1 MKRSKQKHGT
11 GTPHPIDVHVA
22 RRLRQR
28 RFLLG
33 ISQTK
38 LGEGIGVTFQ
48 QVQKYEKGTNRISA
62 SKLYAI
68 SQHLHVP
75 VSFFFEGVRVRDQS
89 SGHAHTQGLSLDQM
103 GKRETLTLVRLYY
116 AIPDQGIRRRVL
128 ELIKAM
134 GGSA

>member
-1 MKRSKQKHGT
+1 MMRGRYRLW
-11 GTPHPIDVHVA
+11 A
-22 RRLRQR
+22 RRV
-28 RFLLG
+28 LLG

-68 SQHLHVP
+68 CQFLHVP

-89 SGHAHTQGLSLDQM
+89 SGHARTRGLPLDQM
-103 GKRETLTLVRLYY
+103 ARRETLTLVRLYY
-116 AIPDQGIRRRVL
+116 AIPEQGVRRRVL
-128 ELIKAM
+128 ELINAL
-134 GGSA
+134 GRST